1 MKEDPGAMADAIV
14 VGAGV
19 VGASVAFHLAERGV
33 DTLVLD
39 REGPA
44 AGSTARS
51 GALVRAHYPT
61 ALETS
66 LAWESLTQYFEPWG
80 ERVGG
85 GCGFTRTGF
94 AYLSGEENEEAL
106 RHNVAMQR
114 EIGVETD
121 IISPDELREID
132 PELRSDGVTLA
143 AHEPRGGY
151 ADPTATAVGFLRA
164 AEALG
169 ARFERRSVTGIVERG
184 GEVWGVHTT
193 EGAME
198 ARTVVLAAGAWSV
211 PIAGSV
217 GLDLP
222 IRPARVRVAL
232 FERPYSLPTHLT
244 IIDTVE
250 GFYARPAAERAT
262 LVGSRSSLEW
272 LDDPD
277 EPEPAPDPAFIGEAS
292 WMVGRRIPALEGTPY
307 RSGRSGVL
315 DMTPDGRPI
324 LGPVGPDGLFL
335 AAGWSGTGFKKA
347 PAVGAEVARWVVDGA
362 PKRPDL
368 EGYGLG
374 RFEAGRLIRGE
385 FEYGARTPH

>member
-1 MKEDPGAMADAIV
+1 MTRAPEAIV
-14 VGAGV
+14 IGAGV
-19 VGASVAFHLAERGV
+19 VGASIAFHLAERGLN
-33 DTLVLD
+33 TLVLD

-66 LAWESLTQYFEPWG
+66 LAWESLTEYFEPWG
-80 ERVGG
+80 DRVGG

-94 AYLSGEENEEAL
+94 AYLVNPEKEEAL
-106 RHNVAMQR
+106 RHNVAMQQ
-114 EIGVETD
+114 ELGVDTRL
-121 IISPDELREID
+121 ISPDDLRRID
-132 PELRSDGVTLA
+132 PALNTNGVTLA

-151 ADPTATAVGFLRA
+151 ADPTATAVGFLKM
-164 AEALG
+164 AEYLG
-169 ARFERRSVTGIVERG
+169 ASFERRYVTGIVEQG
-184 GEVWGVHTT
+184 GEVRGVYTDGGT
-193 EGAME
+193 VE
-198 ARTVVLAAGAWSV
+198 AGIVVLAAGAWSV
-211 PIAGSV
+211 PLAGTV

-222 IRPARVRVAL
+222 IHPARVRVGL

-244 IIDTVE
+244 LIDTVE
-250 GFYARPAAERAT
+250 GFYARPTAERAT

-272 LDDPD
+272 LHEPD
-277 EPEPAPDPAFIGEAS
+277 EPDASPGTAFIVAAS
-292 WMVGRRIPALEGTPY
+292 RMVARRIPAMEEAPY
-307 RSGRSGVL
+307 RSGRSGIL

-324 LGPVGPDGLFL
+324 LGPQGPDGLFL

-362 PKRPDL
+362 PKRPEL
-368 EGYGLG
+368 GGYDLG
-374 RFEAGRLIRGE
+374 RFEEGRLIRGE